1 MSASTA
7 KKLPTAM
14 SKAGWKEQSKMKCS
28 TRFLAGTAVLLALG
42 AATIFAPRASAQ
54 GQSATSGVFTQEQ
67 ANAGHS
73 AYALS
78 CAGCHRANLAGGG
91 DAPAL
96 GGNGFMTSFG
106 NKSTK
111 DLYNFIASSM
121 PAGAP
126 GSLSEDQYTNITAYL
141 LWANGAKP
149 GTASFSKNTDVKVSS
164 IADGKVIAEAIA
176 APA

>member
-7 KKLPTAM
+7 KRPRTVM
-14 SKAGWKEQSKMKCS
+14 SRAGLKEQSEMRRSAK
-28 TRFLAGTAVLLALG
+28 FLTGTAMALGLGATAVL
-42 AATIFAPRASAQ
+42 APHASAQ
-54 GQSATSGVFTQEQ
+54 GQGLFTQEQ

-96 GGNGFMTSFG
+96 GGNGFITSFG

-111 DLYNFIASSM
+111 DLYSFIASSM

-126 GSLSEDQYTNITAYL
+126 GSLTE
-141 LWANGAKP
+141 
-149 GTASFSKNTDVKVSS
+149 
-164 IADGKVIAEAIA
+164 
-176 APA
+176 

>member
-1 MSASTA
+1 MTRSA
-7 KKLPTAM
+7 K
-14 SKAGWKEQSKMKCS
+14 
-28 TRFLAGTAVLLALG
+28 FLAGTAALLALG
-42 AATIFAPRASAQ
+42 AVTVLAPHAFAQ
-54 GQSATSGVFTQEQ
+54 GQGVFTQEQ

-106 NKSTK
+106 GKSTK
-111 DLYNFIASSM
+111 DLYNFIATSM

-126 GSLSEDQYTNITAYL
+126 GSLTRRPVHQYHRLSAVGQWRQAGHRRPSARPPT
-141 LWANGAKP
+141 
-149 GTASFSKNTDVKVSS
+149 
-164 IADGKVIAEAIA
+164 
-176 APA
+176 

>member
-1 MSASTA
+1 MTRSA
-7 KKLPTAM
+7 KL
-14 SKAGWKEQSKMKCS
+14 
-28 TRFLAGTAVLLALG
+28 LAGTAAVLALG
-42 AATIFAPRASAQ
+42 AAAFFGPRAFAQ
-54 GQSATSGVFTQEQ
+54 GQGVFTQQQ

-96 GGNGFMTSFG
+96 GGNGFMSSFG

-121 PAGAP
+121 PVGAP
-126 GSLSEDQYTNITAYL
+126 GS
-141 LWANGAKP
+141 
-149 GTASFSKNTDVKVSS
+149 
-164 IADGKVIAEAIA
+164 
-176 APA
+176 